1 MNLLDRSFDSSAATS
16 IAMARVVSIGSFE
29 HIVAH
34 AQQMDRAWL
43 ALALSPNFGNTI
55 YRAQDQYRQYRG
67 ENRQMR
73 LADFKALSFDCYG
86 TLIDWEK
93 GILASLQPLLRK
105 TAHSLSEDAVLET
118 YAETESAQEIETP
131 TMRYTE
137 LLRIVYTN
145 LARKWGVETTED
157 ESAAFG
163 DSVVEWPP
171 FADSPESLQYLKKHY
186 KLVILSN
193 VDRESF
199 EGSNQKLGVGFD
211 AIYTAED
218 IGSYKPDRR
227 NFEYLVS
234 HIETDFGIDKSQI
247 LHTAQSL
254 FHDHVPATA
263 MGLATAWI
271 DRRYDK
277 KGWGATKPPPTEA
290 RIDFHFHSMADLV
303 EAHRNETGE

>member
-1 MNLLDRSFDSSAATS
+1 M
-16 IAMARVVSIGSFE
+16 
-29 HIVAH
+29 
-34 AQQMDRAWL
+34 Q
-43 ALALSPNFGNTI
+43 
-55 YRAQDQYRQYRG
+55 
-67 ENRQMR
+67 
-73 LADFKALSFDCYG
+73 LADFKVLSFDCYG

-105 TAHSLSEDAVLET
+105 TSNTLSEDAVLEA
-118 YAETESAQEIETP
+118 YAEAESAQEIETP
-131 TMRYTE
+131 TLRYSE
-137 LLRIVYTN
+137 LLRIVYAN
-145 LARKWGVETTED
+145 LAQKWGVETKED
-157 ESAAFG
+157 ECAAFG
-163 DSVVEWPP
+163 DSVAEWPP
-171 FADSPESLQYLKKHY
+171 FADSPASLQYLKEHY

-199 EGSNQKLGVGFD
+199 AGSNHKLAVEFD

-234 HIETDFGIDKSQI
+234 HILTDLGIDQSQI

-263 MGLATAWI
+263 LGLATAWI

-277 KGWGATKPPPTEA
+277 EGWGATKPPPTEA
-290 RIDFHFHSMADLV
+290 RIDFHFHSMAGLV
-303 EAHRNETGE
+303 MAHRNG